1 MKNLK
6 KISLLFLIGIFT
18 ATIAVGQST
27 TDSDYDPVYEKIK
40 SDEKAKLEQEKLE
53 AETEEA
59 EMITLEQEIAAENLK
74 SVDISSIDQQQF
86 DIDNL
91 TEINTNLGNGTISKK
106 EVSDMLSSGEISYKL
121 MLEQEMDQQS
131 ELFKMAKTHEKEK

>member
-1 MKNLK
+1 M
-6 KISLLFLIGIFT
+6 
-18 ATIAVGQST
+18 
-27 TDSDYDPVYEKIK
+27 
-40 SDEKAKLEQEKLE
+40 
-53 AETEEA
+53 
-59 EMITLEQEIAAENLK
+59 
-74 SVDISSIDQQQF
+74 DISSIDQQQF